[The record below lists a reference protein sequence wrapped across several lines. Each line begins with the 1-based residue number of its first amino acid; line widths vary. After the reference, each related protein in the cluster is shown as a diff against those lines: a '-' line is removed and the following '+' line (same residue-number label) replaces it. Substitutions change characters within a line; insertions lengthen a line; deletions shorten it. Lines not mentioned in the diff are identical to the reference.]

1 MAKPVSQWLQGRFM
15 NALWLY
21 QNRNVISGMAR
32 LNQAGCKSPRIA
44 ADMIRG
50 QIDRRAPSPRR
61 RSGARRCRQRR
72 SAAVM
77 MVRTRLF

>member
-32 LNQAGCKSPRIA
+32 LNQAGCKIA
-44 ADMIRG
+44 AHRRG
-50 QIDRRAPSPRR
+50 YDPRADRP
-61 RSGARRCRQRR
+61 ARTVA
-72 SAAVM
+72 S
-77 MVRTRLF
+77 TS